1 MKTLTTR
8 SRTGLPAAALLALT
22 LLAAPAWAQTAAPK
36 VVKKVPMDF
45 PDEAIRKGVDKG
57 VLKARLTVD
66 GAGAVTDVAIIE
78 ASPAKARVLT
88 TAVVEALNRWRFE
101 GSGKSATFE
110 MQVVMSAD

>member
-1 MKTLTTR
+1 MNSKSTLPA
-8 SRTGLPAAALLALT
+8 GLAAAALLALSCCAT
-22 LLAAPAWAQTAAPK
+22 PVWAQSVQPK
-36 VVKKVPMDF
+36 VVKKVAMDF

-101 GSGKSATFE
+101 GSGRSATFE

>member
-1 MKTLTTR
+1 MKKLPNR

-22 LLAAPAWAQTAAPK
+22 LLAAPAWSQTAPK